1 MADDEMAMAGAENAT
16 EHHHQC
22 LFWNIS
28 FGALFHTGNVLV
40 ATGFVIP
47 QSYAYSLISYRAVM
61 VIGRARLPTQKLF
74 TLYSTVFCTI

>member
-16 EHHHQC
+16 EHHHHQC

-61 VIGRARLPTQKLF
+61 VIGRA
-74 TLYSTVFCTI
+74 

>member
-1 MADDEMAMAGAENAT
+1 MADDEMAMAAGAENAT
-16 EHHHQC
+16 EHHQC

-61 VIGRARLPTQKLF
+61 GIGRA
-74 TLYSTVFCTI
+74 